1 MEAARVGAG
10 VGPVRRAGAVA
21 LEAGLRK
28 AENYW
33 TCHVTVTDT
42 SMAKYNYDDGGILA
56 AYFLFSVLALLLVPA
71 SISTLIPARDAAS
84 PSCRCSACLAQRTAQ
99 ARLSRRF
106 RLTKRCVKTP
116 KAASFYS

>member
-1 MEAARVGAG
+1 MVARAGAG
-10 VGPVRRAGAVA
+10 VVPERRAGGEGLA
-21 LEAGLRK
+21 AGLRT
-28 AENYW
+28 AEKW

-71 SISTLIPARDAAS
+71 SISALLPARDAAS
-84 PSCRCSACLAQRTAQ
+84 PACRCSACSAQRAAQ

-106 RLTKRCVKTP
+106 RLTKRCANP
-116 KAASFYS
+116 